1 MDNQLLGGLIG
12 LGLGIVGYVTIGQV
26 IGQVEAR
33 AGNQRDLRSERI
45 MTVLR
50 AVRTMDLILLPAI
63 CYFAFGFIEGRIIE

>member
-50 AVRTMDLILLPAI
+50 AVRTIDLILLPAI

>member
-12 LGLGIVGYVTIGQV
+12 LGIGIAGYATIGHL

-33 AGNQRDLRSERI
+33 AGNQRDPGAERI